1 VIDEA
6 DRMMERGHFQE
17 LRDLLERMDLSK
29 ARRQTLVFSATLSLV
44 HDAPKRL
51 SYKKQQKGK
60 KQKSNLKQTP
70 GQKLNELI
78 DLLGMKNPKVKTI
91 CSHRR
96 KIHWILIISCHDEF
110 PELC

>member
-29 ARRQTLVFSATLSLV
+29 AKRQTLVFSATLTLV
-44 HDAPKRL
+44 HDAPKRIA
-51 SYKKQQKGK
+51 YKKQQKGK
-60 KQKSNLKQTP
+60 NQKNKLKQTP

-78 DLLGMKNPKVKTI
+78 ELLGMKNPKVHKFVAL
-91 CSHRR
+91 RFFEL
-96 KIHWILIISCHDEF
+96 KLIV
-110 PELC
+110 